1 MARRGRKRKNGHR
14 WANGNIKQPN
24 AAQRHKNAQQLID
37 LEKAVV
43 LAQPHRRGDKSQN
56 CESPLGRL
64 VAKRKLR
71 HEVFDAGL
79 HYGHKVWL
87 WQAIRGVPVEI
98 HASSGKSTGEG
109 PKDATV
115 RRWNVEITRI
125 DRAMKQYPSPALTR
139 CA

>member
-1 MARRGRKRKNGHR
+1 MTPAVRLCQDHCLLEVDQFLRVLVPLRGIRLLDVAVG
-14 WANGNIKQPN
+14 P
-24 AAQRHKNAQQLID
+24 
-37 LEKAVV
+37 AVV